1 MNFFSDG
8 KLINRQSNETE
19 TEPFLPVIVSS
30 TALLLVAMAF
40 AFSLL

>member
-19 TEPFLPVIVSS
+19 TEPFTSHRVVNSIAVGGDGLRI
-30 TALLLVAMAF
+30 
-40 AFSLL
+40 